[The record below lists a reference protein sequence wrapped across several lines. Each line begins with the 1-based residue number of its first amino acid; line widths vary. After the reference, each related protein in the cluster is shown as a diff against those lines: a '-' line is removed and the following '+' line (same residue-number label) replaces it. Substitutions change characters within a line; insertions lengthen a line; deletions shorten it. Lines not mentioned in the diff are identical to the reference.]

1 MNSTTFKDTGII
13 HIFVLMKGGLLYII
27 FILTVI
33 MTVSFNNARNNQFND
48 TTQTCQSIASNPDI
62 SCIPPEAVASLKK
75 IACVQI
81 VSDVLSR
88 SFSEDRTADGMAI
101 TVRASMERCRLV
113 PLTSLVQRVLL
124 FLICNNQGE
133 DDHHLWNK

>member
-1 MNSTTFKDTGII
+1 
-13 HIFVLMKGGLLYII
+13 MKAGLLYFI

-33 MTVSFNNARNNQFND
+33 ITVSFNNARNNQFHD
-48 TTQTCQSIASNPDI
+48 TVQTCQSIASNPDI

-88 SFSEDRTADGMAI
+88 SFSENRTVDGMGI
-101 TVRASMERCRLV
+101 MVRASMERCRLV

-124 FLICNNQGE
+124 FQLCNNPRE